1 MGDVGDDGDNGRQQ
15 RGDGWSDA
23 ISPERQA
30 ELRAA
35 YEHNIA
41 AGEAPYT
48 GVRIRSR
55 GELEWL
61 LAERG
66 WDTRKDSFLVR
77 NVLLPQGIT
86 VERAD
91 LRGVMFGQVDLAGA
105 ALRRA
110 DLRQANL
117 AHANL
122 AGADLV
128 DADLSDA
135 HLSFADLHGANLH
148 SATLAGAHLRQAN
161 LSGATLRY
169 ADLRGTRCFQ
179 ADFAGADLVGAHL
192 DASTVLA
199 STHVDGQTQLRDV
212 TWGGAALSRVAWERL
227 PRLGDEVAIRQRR
240 SSDGKPK
247 SRAQRFAEF
256 QGAYRANQQLAVAL
270 RRQGLDDAA
279 GRYAY
284 RAQVLRRH
292 ALWLQRAPGRWLFS
306 WLLAMLS
313 GYGYRIQRILFTYA
327 LILTVFALV
336 YFIVG
341 LPNEQSLSMFQQVAD
356 AFQVSL
362 TALHGRTFFEQFGIG
377 STLEWVAAVESVC
390 GIVIEGVFV
399 AMLVQRFFSGR

>member
-1 MGDVGDDGDNGRQQ
+1 MGEGSEQTGGDILP
-15 RGDGWSDA
+15 A
-23 ISPERQA
+23 ERQA

-41 AGEAPYT
+41 AGTPPYS
-48 GVRIRSR
+48 GVHIRSR
-55 GELEWL
+55 SELEWI

-66 WDTRKDSFLVR
+66 WDTRQDSFHVR

-91 LRGVMFGQVDLAGA
+91 LRGAVFGQVELAGVV
-105 ALRRA
+105 LRRA
-110 DLRQANL
+110 DLRLANL

-122 AGADLV
+122 AKADLV

-135 HLSFADLHGANLH
+135 HLSFADLRDANLH

-161 LSGATLRY
+161 LSGVMLRY
-169 ADLRGTRCFQ
+169 ADLRGARFFQ

-192 DASTVLA
+192 DESTVLA
-199 STHVDGQTQLRDV
+199 QAHFDGQTQLRDV

-227 PRLGDEVAIRQRR
+227 PMLGDENATRR
-240 SSDGKPK
+240 RKTRDGKSK
-247 SRAQRFAEF
+247 SRAQRYAEY

-270 RRQGLDDAA
+270 RGQGLDDPA
-279 GRYAY
+279 GRYTY

-292 ALWLQRAPGRWLFS
+292 ALWLQGAPGRWLLS
-306 WLLAMLS
+306 WLLAVLS
-313 GYGYRIQRILFTYA
+313 GYGYRIQRILITY
-327 LILTVFALV
+327 ILTIAVFALV
-336 YFIVG
+336 YLVVG
-341 LPNEQSLSMFQQVAD
+341 LPNEQAPATFQQVAD

-377 STLEWVAAVESVC
+377 STLAWVAAVESVC

-399 AMLVQRFFSGR
+399 AMLIQRFFAR